1 MFSQILILYGYELK
15 NKYGSLDVPT
25 YVSKFFEVY
34 DKWSNTTKK
43 LYMKEKMW
51 GTKDEQM
58 EPFNKLFGGKN
69 PKAIGTITYVLDKE
83 LKADIDSFG
92 VVELDSRTTFPKADI
107 IRKWEEQGRK
117 CYYTNKPLDIK
128 SIAGDHKIPRSWGI
142 KKGGV
147 TEYHNLVVTSKTL
160 NNKKLNM
167 GSDDFQKLVT
177 KEKAA

>member
-1 MFSQILILYGYELK
+1 
-15 NKYGSLDVPT
+15 
-25 YVSKFFEVY
+25 
-34 DKWSNTTKK
+34 
-43 LYMKEKMW
+43 MKEKMW

-92 VVELDSRTTFPKADI
+92 VVELDNRTTFSKADI

-128 SIAGDHKIPRSWGI
+128 NIAGDHKIPRSWGI